1 MDKILGNKFLLA
13 SLISSE
19 LTRDLSDGLEYNYD
33 SAYDDINTS
42 IKEYYN
48 SMTLDRRAI
57 AIGTDG
63 HMLSHELFNS
73 PQIGWK
79 QSLYLCTDYFALLMA
94 NVKKPKNALI
104 NGPDKHFNLVAALA
118 SMGCELTF
126 LNNKFL
132 NNFELF
138 VLNNPEYPF
147 DIEYNVIEQEDIYE
161 YTDAKFDF
169 MALAG
174 VYLVL
179 DDELINSHI
188 DALEVG
194 GVMHIIDT
202 NDNSEIYGEN
212 YAHSPSYKL
221 FEVIDDYPNI
231 TTYHVPFGIGHN
243 FIIKN

>member
-33 SAYDDINTS
+33 SAYSDINSS

-57 AIGTDG
+57 AVGTDG
-63 HMLSHELFNS
+63 HMLSHELFNN

-79 QSLYLCTDYFALLMA
+79 QSLYLCTDYFSLMMA
-94 NVKKPKNALI
+94 NIKKPKNALI
-104 NGPDKHFNLVAALA
+104 NGPDKHFNLVATLA
-118 SMGCELTF
+118 SMGCKLTF

-138 VLNNPEYPF
+138 VLNNSEYPF
-147 DIEYNVIEQEDIYE
+147 DIEYEVIEQEDIYD
-161 YTDAKFDF
+161 YSGPKFDF

-194 GVMHIIDT
+194 GVIHIIDT
-202 NDNSEIYGEN
+202 NDNSEIYGED
-212 YAHSPSYKL
+212 YAHRPSYKL

-231 TTYHVPFGIGHN
+231 TTYHIPFGIGHN

>member
-19 LTRDLSDGLEYNYD
+19 LTRDLSDNLEYNYD

-63 HMLSHELFNS
+63 HMLSHELFNN

-79 QSLYLCTDYFALLMA
+79 QSLYLCTDYFSLMMA

-104 NGPDKHFNLVAALA
+104 NGPDKNFTLVAALA
-118 SMGCELTF
+118 TMGCKLTF
-126 LNNKFL
+126 LNNKYL

-147 DIEYNVIEQEDIYE
+147 DIEYEVIEQEDIHGYSGL
-161 YTDAKFDF
+161 KFDF
-169 MALAG
+169 MTLGAG
-174 VYLVL
+174 VLL
-179 DDELINSHI
+179 FDDELINSHI

-194 GVMHIIDT
+194 GVIHLINT

-212 YAHSPSYKL
+212 YAHCPSYRL

>member
-13 SLISSE
+13 SLISTE
-19 LTRDLSDGLEYNYD
+19 LTRDLSDSLEYDYD
-33 SAYDDINTS
+33 SAYNDINSS

-57 AIGTDG
+57 AVGTDG
-63 HMLSHELFNS
+63 VMLSHEVFNN

-79 QSLYLCTDYFALLMA
+79 QSLYLCTDYFALMMA

-104 NGPDKHFNLVAALA
+104 NGPDKHFNLVATLA
-118 SMGCELTF
+118 SIGCKLTF
-126 LNNKFL
+126 LNNKYL

-147 DIEYNVIEQEDIYE
+147 DIEYEVIEQEDIYE
-161 YTDAKFDF
+161 YSAPKFDF
-169 MALAG
+169 MVLGA

-194 GVMHIIDT
+194 GVIHLINT
-202 NDNSEIYGEN
+202 NDNSEIYGED
-212 YAHSPSYKL
+212 YAHQPSYKL
-221 FEVIDDYPNI
+221 FEVIDDYPDI
-231 TTYHVPFGIGHN
+231 TTYHIPFGIGHN